1 MQPCWWGRSIG
12 TTLTWST
19 RRRSRWSWGSRISPR
34 KRSPCLPV
42 PTAAF
47 SSPRPPSCVPSVKT
61 TCPTVSS
68 RYADCSTWVD
78 IRIKWRFSLSRH
90 KNRNC
95 LFLYPTQQVVK
106 GLMFFTSSSVLG
118 LFVSATPLKP
128 LNRILWNFVV
138 IKNILCRCTYLQ
150 KILIWG

>member
-19 RRRSRWSWGSRISPR
+19 RRRSRWSWGSLISPR

-42 PTAAF
+42 PTAAS

-68 RYADCSTWVD
+68 RWADCSTWVD
-78 IRIKWRFSLSRH
+78 MRIKWCFSLSRH
-90 KNRNC
+90 KNLNC

-106 GLMFFTSSSVLG
+106 GLMFFTSPSVLG

-128 LNRILWNFVV
+128 LNWILWNFVV

-150 KILIWG
+150 EILIWG